1 MCLEI
6 NVACRLAL
14 RDMRH
19 VTDLRLG
26 LIFGFALSKQ
36 GCESHVGSGKWKL
49 SEGSL
54 IAAKGNVC

>member
-19 VTDLRLG
+19 VQDLRLN

-36 GCESHVGSGKWKL
+36 GCESHVSNGKWKL
-49 SEGSL
+49 SEGSW
-54 IAAKGNVC
+54 IVAKGNVC